1 MEVGEEIIRRWKK
14 GERDAFDT
22 VYEAYKNLA
31 RRTAYLIC
39 KNQADSEDI
48 VQETFVKCHLHI
60 RELKKEKEFKAWM
73 LKILVR
79 CSWQFLK
86 KKNRELPDDESV
98 VRFQDQEI
106 PGLLDIEL
114 KKEREREIFSSI
126 QKLSDKHRIV
136 IILYY
141 YDEMSVKEIA
151 KILGCMEGTVKSR
164 LYTAR
169 NQLKTILE
177 GEDLY
182 D

>member
-1 MEVGEEIIRRWKK
+1 
-14 GERDAFDT
+14 
-22 VYEAYKNLA
+22 
-31 RRTAYLIC
+31 
-39 KNQADSEDI
+39 
-48 VQETFVKCHLHI
+48 
-60 RELKKEKEFKAWM
+60 M

-86 KKNRELPDDESV
+86 KKNRELPDDEIV

-141 YDEMSVKEIA
+141 YDELSVKEIA
-151 KILGCMEGTVKSR
+151 KVLGCMEGTVKSR